1 MTMNQDA
8 LLRLIAETGYNVG
21 YAAKKHLAT
30 FDMVEKLP
38 GWIGLISLIAGI
50 YALFV
55 PAFEEKQVAAAFI
68 TIGVASIYLNFY
80 AADKDKYHQAGTA
93 LTGTFHELRELYQ
106 KVKSAPAG
114 ANLEAFLADHRN
126 IQEEALRLGIPK
138 QLFLSDWYAHYKFFW
153 QAQTGWIDEQLEFRL
168 LRDKLPLG
176 FTLFSITVSLAAVL
190 WLMHYFNAV
199 LHIFSCQP

>member
-1 MTMNQDA
+1 MNQDA

-38 GWIGLISLIAGI
+38 GWTGLISLVVGI

-68 TIGVASIYLNFY
+68 AIGVASIYLNFY
-80 AADKDKYHQAGTA
+80 AADKDKYNQAGTA
-93 LTGTFHELRELYQ
+93 LTGKLHELRELYQ

-114 ANLEAFLADHRN
+114 ANLDAFLADHRS

-153 QAQTGWIDEQLEFRL
+153 QAQTGWMDEQLKFRL

-176 FTLFSITVSLAAVL
+176 FSLFSISVSLAALV
-190 WLMHYFNAV
+190 WLVRHFNTV